1 MRNLHRR
8 THTPNKRLLS
18 VDVFY
23 AVMFTAGV
31 GGLKLR
37 FLQIYQWTD
46 GHVVFMQDYGQVT
59 SIQKMMVMND
69 FFEFIGID
77 MMAIR

>member
-1 MRNLHRR
+1 M
-8 THTPNKRLLS
+8 
-18 VDVFY
+18 DVFY

-37 FLQIYQWTD
+37 CLQFYQWTD

-59 SIQKMMVMND
+59 SIQKMT